1 MTAELRLPERI
12 RVSTGSAIVL
22 GLLRG
27 RLDAK
32 PTTIYLLTYRDGKCF
47 ANCGFCPQAKMSR
60 GRADMLS
67 RVTWPPFPTEQVV
80 LGIERA
86 AKTGVIR
93 RVCVQALNYPT
104 FFEDVLNLAEE
115 IKSRVKVPLSISCQ
129 PLNREKM
136 EKLAEAGVDR
146 ISIAL
151 DAATEEIFD
160 KIKGRLAGGPYLWQK
175 QRRALREAVKIFGEG
190 FVGTHLIVGLGE
202 TEREMVQT
210 IQWCVDNGVYPSL
223 FAFTPIPGTLL
234 ENRPEPS
241 LSRYRRIQIAHYL
254 ITRRKRRYERMI
266 FDGDGRLVDFGV
278 SEEELW
284 QVIRSGNP
292 FVTSGCPG
300 CNRPY
305 YNEKPGGPLY
315 NYPRQPLPEEMV
327 EIERRIGILRPKP
340 FRPSY

>member
-1 MTAELRLPERI
+1 MTAELRLPEKI

-22 GLLRG
+22 RLLRG

-67 RVTWPPFPTEQVV
+67 RVTWLPFPTEQVFS
-80 LGIERA
+80 GIEYV
-86 AKTGVIR
+86 AKTGAIK
-93 RVCVQALNYPT
+93 RVCIQALNYPT
-104 FFEDVLNLAEE
+104 VFEDVSNLAHA
-115 IKSRVKVPLSISCQ
+115 IKSHVKVPLSISCQ

-136 EKLAEAGVDR
+136 EKLAEVGVDR

-151 DAATEEIFD
+151 DAATEKVFD
-160 KIKGRLAGGPYLWQK
+160 KIKGRLAGGPYLWEE
-175 QRRALREAVKIFGEG
+175 QREALREAVKIFGEG
-190 FVGTHLIVGLGE
+190 YVSTHLIVGLGE

-210 IQWCVDNGVYPSL
+210 IQWCVDLGIDPGL

-234 ENRPEPS
+234 EDSPQPS
-241 LSRYRRIQIAHYL
+241 LSHYRRIQIAHFL
-254 ITRRKRRYERMI
+254 ITQGKTQYEKMI

-278 SEEELW
+278 SEEELR
-284 QVIRSGNP
+284 QVIRTGNP

-315 NYPRQPLPEEMV
+315 NYPRRPLPEEIA
-327 EIERRIGILRPKP
+327 EIEKQIEIPR
-340 FRPSY
+340 